1 MQSEINPP
9 QIKWIKNDP
18 DFVYFTA
25 GSAFLVVK
33 RLDDGS
39 LPCVFELLIWED
51 HETPWIFEVLTAEK
65 NTLGQV
71 RLWNSQNE
79 DVTHKWSQVEFF
91 HVIYGKQ
98 PMSKIEGE

>member
-1 MQSEINPP
+1 MIPP

-18 DFVYFTA
+18 DFIYFTA

-33 RLDDGS
+33 RWDDG
-39 LPCVFELLIWED
+39 EA
-51 HETPWIFEVLTAEK
+51 PWIYDVLTADK

-71 RLWNSQNE
+71 QLWNSEQE
-79 DVTHKWSQVEFF
+79 DVTHEWPKVEYF
-91 HVIYGKQ
+91 HVLYGKQ